1 MGEQIRLKAAD
12 GFELGGYRA
21 APSGRPRAGI
31 VVIQEIF
38 GVNRHI
44 RNLCDGF
51 AADGYLAIAPA
62 VYDRAERDMDLGYT
76 ADDIAKGRA
85 ARGKLTRDMILADV
99 AGTVKLAAEAG
110 RVGITGY
117 CFGGGVTL
125 AAACR
130 VPGIAAASGYYGGS
144 WGEFVNEAPKC
155 PTMLHFGSRDA
166 GVPLKLVD
174 EFRSRQPQMIVHVHD
189 ADHGFSCEERPNVY
203 NAYAHQ
209 KARNQT
215 MGLFAATLE

>member
-1 MGEQIRLKAAD
+1 MGEKIRLKAAD
-12 GFELGGYRA
+12 GFELGGWIA
-21 APSGRPRAGI
+21 RPKGTPRGGI

-44 RNLCDGF
+44 RGLCDGF

-76 ADDIAKGRA
+76 ADDVAKGRD
-85 ARGKLTRDMILADV
+85 ARGKLNWDGILADV
-99 AGTVKLAAEAG
+99 AAAVKVAGEAG

-130 VPGIAAASGYYGGS
+130 VPGLSAASGYYGGG
-144 WGEFVNEAPKC
+144 WPEFVNEQPKC

-166 GVPLKLVD
+166 AIPLKLAD
-174 EFRSRQPQMIVHVHD
+174 EFRAKHPQMIVHIHD

-203 NAYAHQ
+203 NPFAHQ

-215 MGLFAATLE
+215 MALFAATLD